1 MKKFKKNGFTLLEVI
16 VAIIILTIALAIC
29 FQAFNSIM
37 NSWKKSSIMAENIQ
51 QGDLLINQISS
62 SLRSIKFFK
71 NDKNLYAFRYE
82 ENYINGFSAD
92 KISFVTSNK
101 FFHHSKTFSENIPY
115 RVCLF
120 IDNLDN
126 IEGLYTTS
134 IPITMDE
141 DDYINNFNPEKKLVS
156 LSVKEFEILF
166 WNKENKEWEKKW
178 EKENSIPERILLSI
192 TILTS
197 DNLKS
202 SIYDRIINIPVSE
215 SLNNP
220 LPSPSGINNL
230 TTSGSSNNDT

>member
-1 MKKFKKNGFTLLEVI
+1 
-16 VAIIILTIALAIC
+16 
-29 FQAFNSIM
+29 
-37 NSWKKSSIMAENIQ
+37 
-51 QGDLLINQISS
+51 
-62 SLRSIKFFK
+62 
-71 NDKNLYAFRYE
+71 
-82 ENYINGFSAD
+82 
-92 KISFVTSNK
+92 
-101 FFHHSKTFSENIPY
+101 
-115 RVCLF
+115 
-120 IDNLDN
+120 
-126 IEGLYTTS
+126 
-134 IPITMDE
+134 MDE